1 MTREPAEVRTQAVL
15 SVVVGRV
22 CSMVPPH
29 PQPGPQQQQLKYT
42 SPRLVSYFSKVFK
55 RASTQT
61 VTELHNGKDE
71 RRTTMLHLPLSMR
84 RNNRDYR
91 QKMGPM
97 CTSPTRKR
105 RNPPVQQAG
114 RKTSGNN

>member
-61 VTELHNGKDE
+61 VTELHDGKDE
-71 RRTTMLHLPLSMR
+71 RRRAMLHLSLPLR

-91 QKMGPM
+91 EKMGTLRTRTP
-97 CTSPTRKR
+97 RKR
-105 RNPPVQQAG
+105 WNPPIPQTCQ
-114 RKTSGNN
+114 